1 VLVGHCFGGLLVR
14 LYAARH
20 PQEVAGLI
28 LVDSAHEQQYRRAPK
43 QIQELLPQFEEQA
56 HQQFQ
61 GLKALIVSGSLDPAM
76 LPVPPQLRTA
86 AAETFRALIAA
97 SPKHVETLMAEQQAV
112 GAIHAELATAGIS
125 SLGDLPLVV
134 VRHGQPIAMPGL
146 AGEVNQ
152 ANEQLWQQL
161 QAELAGLSS
170 RGRLVVARD
179 SGHYIQ
185 LERPQL
191 VIDAIAEV
199 LTAAQ
204 ANQDRTRLR

>member
-1 VLVGHCFGGLLVR
+1 VQTIHV
-14 LYAARH
+14 
-20 PQEVAGLI
+20 
-28 LVDSAHEQQYRRAPK
+28 
-43 QIQELLPQFEEQA
+43 EL
-56 HQQFQ
+56 
-61 GLKALIVSGSLDPAM
+61 
-76 LPVPPQLRTA
+76 A
-86 AAETFRALIAA
+86 AAKVTN
-97 SPKHVETLMAEQQAV
+97 
-112 GAIHAELATAGIS
+112 
-125 SLGDLPLVV
+125 LGDLPLVV
-134 VRHGQPIAMPGL
+134 LSHGQPMLMPGL
-146 AGEVNQ
+146 TDAVNQ